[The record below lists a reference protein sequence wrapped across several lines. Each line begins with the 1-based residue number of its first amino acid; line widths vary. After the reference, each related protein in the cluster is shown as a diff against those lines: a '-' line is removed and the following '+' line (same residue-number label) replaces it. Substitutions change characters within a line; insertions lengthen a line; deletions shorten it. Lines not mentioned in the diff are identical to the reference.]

1 VTPTFT
7 HTNTA
12 TITPT
17 PAPQTTLYG
26 FVILNETPPPGAT
39 PLPYAPLV
47 VASRTLTAD
56 ADGFF
61 SITLNQNEAVSF
73 GSGIDALEITRI
85 NGQSAE
91 SFSGTA
97 SEISALNPIVLT
109 ARSLISQGELCQA
122 PFDNELHVVFP
133 YTHRFSGT
141 LSVPRGALNH
151 ITSASGVPVPP
162 ETFTSTSPE
171 LPDNSESFS
180 SPLRDFIQ
188 SDGTL
193 KVEWYLFGSLAPQ
206 QSPLPFCEMRGEL
219 GGCQALSLVDPSDI
233 FRHVV
238 NTALSM
244 GDAVSNAAKAR
255 KVKLRGSVRKPFLME
270 KTAPELTRLKADLK
284 TIPKL
289 AFICPATPNAC
300 ATVRIPKKE
309 INARLESILRMKW
322 PKEIKPT
329 VASIMKLAPGARRE
343 LKRLLDRYPDTV
355 TTCSSR

>member
-1 VTPTFT
+1 M
-7 HTNTA
+7 
-12 TITPT
+12 
-17 PAPQTTLYG
+17 
-26 FVILNETPPPGAT
+26 
-39 PLPYAPLV
+39 
-47 VASRTLTAD
+47 TAD

-73 GSGIDALEITRI
+73 GSGIDALEITKI

-91 SFSGTA
+91 SFSG
-97 SEISALNPIVLT
+97 SAGDLSAHNPILLT
-109 ARSLISQGELCQA
+109 VRSLISQGELCQA

-133 YTHRFSGT
+133 YTQRSSQN
-141 LSVPRGALNH
+141 LSVPQGALNY

-162 ETFTSTSPE
+162 EAFTSTSPD
-171 LPDNSESFS
+171 LPDNSENFS
-180 SPLRDFIQ
+180 RPLRDFIQ
-188 SDGTL
+188 PDGSL

-219 GGCQALSLVDPSDI
+219 GGCQAMSLITPDDI

-238 NTALSM
+238 NTALAM
-244 GDAVSNAAKAR
+244 GDVVSNAAKTR
-255 KVKLRGSVRKPFLME
+255 KVKLNGKTSKLFLMQ
-270 KTAPELTRLKADLK
+270 KTAPELARLRADLR

-289 AFICPATPNAC
+289 AFICPATPSAC
-300 ATVRIPKKE
+300 STLRIPKKE

-322 PKEIKPT
+322 PKEVKPT
-329 VASIMKLAPGARRE
+329 VASILKLAPGARLE